1 MPERIQKLLAARG
14 LGSRRQIER
23 FIKDG
28 RLTIDGKPATLG
40 QQITGL
46 ERIQL
51 DGKIINLTSA
61 PPKHHRFIAYHKP
74 VGVVSSRSD
83 PDERPTV
90 FEQLPRL
97 RGQRWISVGRLDV
110 NSCGLILF
118 TTDGEL
124 ANALMHP
131 SSQIQREYAVRVL
144 GEPQEEA
151 IKQLVKGVQ
160 LDDGPARFEDV
171 VYSGGEGANHWF
183 HVVIFEGRKREVRRL
198 WEAVGMKVNRLLR
211 VRYGPVVLERRD
223 LQPGHY
229 RDLTREEIDK
239 LYDSVGLEAPTEI
252 AEARKPKPRTKRKA
266 ESGKREE

>member
-46 ERIQL
+46 ERIML
-51 DGKIINLTSA
+51 DGKIINLATA

-83 PDERPTV
+83 PDGRPTV
-90 FEQLPRL
+90 FEQLPKL

-131 SSQIQREYAVRVL
+131 SSQIQREYAVRVF
-144 GEPQEEA
+144 GEPKEEA
-151 IKQLVKGVQ
+151 IKQLVEGVQ
-160 LDDGPARFEDV
+160 LEDGPARFEDV
-171 VYSGGEGANHWF
+171 VYSGGEGANRWF
-183 HVVIFEGRKREVRRL
+183 HVVLVEGRKREIRRL
-198 WEAVGMKVNRLLR
+198 WEAIGMKVNRLLR

-223 LQPGHY
+223 LQPGAF

-239 LYDSVGLEAPTEI
+239 LYDLVGQKAP
-252 AEARKPKPRTKRKA
+252 AEVAGARKLRPRTKR
-266 ESGKREE
+266 

>member
-46 ERIQL
+46 ERIML
-51 DGKIINLTSA
+51 DGKIINLAAA

-83 PDERPTV
+83 PDGRPTV
-90 FEQLPRL
+90 FEQLPKL

-131 SSQIQREYAVRVL
+131 SSQIQREYAVRVF

-171 VYSGGEGANHWF
+171 VYSGGEGANRWF
-183 HVVIFEGRKREVRRL
+183 HVVLVEGRKREIRRL

-223 LQPGHY
+223 LQPGAF

-239 LYDSVGLEAPTEI
+239 LYDLVGQKAP
-252 AEARKPKPRTKRKA
+252 AEVAGARKPKPRTKR
-266 ESGKREE
+266 